1 MQDSYVSTFKP
12 DMEEEFED
20 TQGNILTRK
29 QYIDL
34 QRQGLL

>member
-1 MQDSYVSTFKP
+1 MQDNFINSFKP
-12 DMEEEFED
+12 DIEEEFED
-20 TQGNILTRK
+20 TDGNILNRK